1 MKECPKCGA
10 DISDSFQEA
19 EPDVGVNAGWYC
31 DVCDE
36 GYADE
41 DGPEHHDDD
50 VQIFGASSPS
60 ESANMSGKCPHC
72 FTPLEMGYGL
82 AGGGFGPYVYCPASN
97 CGKHFVKSQDST

>member
-1 MKECPKCGA
+1 MDCPKCGA

-19 EPDVGVNAGWYC
+19 EYDVGLNAGWFC
-31 DVCDE
+31 DACGE
-36 GYADE
+36 GFIDE

-50 VQIFGASSPS
+50 LPLFGASSPA

-72 FTPLEMGYGL
+72 FTPLETGWGL
-82 AGGGFGPYVYCPASN
+82 AGGGFGPYVYCPAQH